1 MDVNE
6 IKIRTDECKYD
17 LVSLGEVMLR
27 FDPGEN
33 RIRNTRS
40 FQVWEGGGEYNVS
53 RGLHSCFGKS
63 TAVITAL
70 VDNEIGKLLLDLI
83 KAGGTDTSLINWLAD
98 DGIGRSARNGVYFLE
113 KGFGVKA
120 SLGASDRSNT
130 AISKMKPDDIDWDD
144 LFGKQG
150 VKWFHT
156 GGIYAGLSDIAPE
169 VIIAAIKVAKKY
181 GTVISYDLNYRPSLW
196 QEKGGKAAAD
206 EVNTKILDHVDV
218 LFGIDSLEGKPDHID
233 FSLFEKGIQKMADRH
248 EKLKV
253 IASTVRIVKNANIND
268 WSGLVWAKGKFHHGM
283 RFPDLPLYDRV
294 GGGDAFA
301 SGLICGF
308 LEHKSCLA
316 SINYAVVHGALTM
329 STPGDNSMV
338 TRDEVERFMLSRD
351 ASVSR

>member
-6 IKIRTDECKYD
+6 MKIRTDECKYD
-17 LVSLGEVMLR
+17 LVALGEVMLR

-33 RIRNTRS
+33 RIRNARS

-53 RGLHSCFGKS
+53 KGLHSCFRKN
-63 TAVITAL
+63 TAIVTAL
-70 VDNEIGKLLLDLI
+70 VENEIGKLLLGLI
-83 KAGGTDTSLINWLAD
+83 KEGGTNTSLINWLED
-98 DGIGRSARNGVYFLE
+98 DGIGRSARNGVYYLE
-113 KGFGVKA
+113 KGFGVRA

-130 AISKMKPDDIDWDD
+130 AISKMKPDDIDWED
-144 LFGKQG
+144 LFCNQG

-156 GGIYAGLSDIAPE
+156 GGIYGGLSDIAPE
-169 VIIAAIKVAKKY
+169 VILTAAKVAKKY
-181 GTVISYDLNYRPSLW
+181 GTIISYDLNYRPSLW
-196 QEKGGKAAAD
+196 QDKGGKTAAD
-206 EVNTKILDHVDV
+206 EVNARILDHVDV
-218 LFGIDSLEGKPDHID
+218 LFGVDSLDGKPDSLD
-233 FSLFEKGIQKMADRH
+233 FNIFEKGIQKMANRH
-248 EKLKV
+248 QNLKI

-268 WSGLVWAKGKFHHGM
+268 WSGLVWANGKIYRGM
-283 RFPDLPLYDRV
+283 CFPDLAIYDRV

-308 LEHKSCLA
+308 LENKSCLE

-338 TRDEVERFMLSRD
+338 SRNEVERFIHSRD